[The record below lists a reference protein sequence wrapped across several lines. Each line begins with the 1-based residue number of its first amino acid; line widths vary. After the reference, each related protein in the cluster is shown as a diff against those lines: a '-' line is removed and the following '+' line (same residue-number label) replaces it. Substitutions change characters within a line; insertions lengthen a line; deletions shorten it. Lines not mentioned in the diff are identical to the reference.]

1 MRRGGILARR
11 EYVEPAMSKGK
22 GRKEK
27 ELNDFGLPLVLG
39 SC

>member
-11 EYVEPAMSKGK
+11 EYVEPVMSKGK

-27 ELNDFGLPLVLG
+27 KR
-39 SC
+39 S